1 MNTIDSSQLLNQ
13 LRAASLQAK
22 GITPAETGGIG
33 AGNALE
39 GQNPV
44 KSDFSSILNNSIDMV
59 NDMEQGANNLASEF
73 EVGNPNVTLPEV
85 MIAKAKAGIAFE
97 GMVQVRN
104 KVVESYQEIMRMQV

>member
-22 GITPAETGGIG
+22 GIAGPEGGIVPNNG
-33 AGNALE
+33 LE
-39 GQNPV
+39 NSPV
-44 KSDFSSILNNSIDMV
+44 KSDFSSMLSKSIDMV
-59 NDMEQGANNLASEF
+59 NGMQQSSNNLATQF
-73 EVGNPNVTLPEV
+73 ELGDPNVTLPEV

-104 KVVESYQEIMRMQV
+104 KVVESYQEIMRMPV

>member
-22 GITPAETGGIG
+22 GIAAPEGGIAPNNG
-33 AGNALE
+33 LE
-39 GQNPV
+39 NSPV
-44 KSDFSSILNNSIDMV
+44 KSDFSSMLSRSIDMV
-59 NDMEQGANNLASEF
+59 NGMQQSSNNLATQF
-73 EVGNPNVTLPEV
+73 ELGDPNVTLPEV

-104 KVVESYQEIMRMQV
+104 KVVESYQEIMRMPV

>member
-22 GITPAETGGIG
+22 GVAAPEGGIAPNNG
-33 AGNALE
+33 VENS
-39 GQNPV
+39 PV
-44 KSDFSSILNNSIDMV
+44 KGDFSSMLSKSIDMV
-59 NDMEQGANNLASEF
+59 NGMQQGSNNLASQF
-73 EVGNPNVTLPEV
+73 ELGNPNVTLPEV

-104 KVVESYQEIMRMQV
+104 KLVESYQEIMRMQV